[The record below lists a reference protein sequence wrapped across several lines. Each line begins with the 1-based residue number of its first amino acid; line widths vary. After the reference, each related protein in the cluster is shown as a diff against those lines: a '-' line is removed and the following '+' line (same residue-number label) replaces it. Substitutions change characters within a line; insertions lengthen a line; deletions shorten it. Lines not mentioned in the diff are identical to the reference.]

1 MNSTEKVLWIL
12 NRLADEPYEMNLT
25 SLANEMNTVKS
36 GVYKILA
43 VMITHGF
50 ILQNHETKKYSIGPA
65 LFRLGNVYNNRV
77 GIWGMAKPV
86 LMEIAEVT
94 QEEVSI
100 GIREGDT
107 AILAYKIDSPLPV
120 RHVEDVGTKFPM
132 NASSIGKVLAAYYDR
147 DKAESLLNSIT
158 FEKLTENTLVD
169 PDDIL
174 QEYKKIREQGYAI
187 ADEERFQDSF
197 GLAVPIFTG
206 NVVFSC
212 ISITG
217 PKSRISQDKIDNWIT
232 LLKTKADIIAGLLTQ
247 SSKY

>member
-12 NRLADEPYEMNLT
+12 NRLGDEPYEMNLT
-25 SLANEMNTVKS
+25 SLANEMGTVKS
-36 GVYKILA
+36 GVYKILR
-43 VMITHGF
+43 VMTAQGF
-50 ILQNHETKKYSIGPA
+50 IRQNHQTKKYSIGPA

-77 GIWGMAKPV
+77 GIWGMAKPI
-86 LMEIAEVT
+86 LMEIADVT
-94 QEEVSI
+94 KEEVSI

-120 RHVEDVGTKFPM
+120 RHVEDIGTKFPM

-147 DKAESLLNSIT
+147 DKVKSLLKSKT

-174 QEYKKIREQGYAI
+174 QEYHKIREQGYAI
-187 ADEERFQDSF
+187 ADGERFQDSF
-197 GLAVPIFTG
+197 GLAVPIFI
-206 NVVFSC
+206 NDVVPFC
-212 ISITG
+212 IAITG
-217 PKSRISQDKIDNWIT
+217 PKARISQDKIDNWIT
-232 LLKTKADIIAGLLTQ
+232 LLKTKADIIADLLTQ